1 MLIIVRK
8 AGGHLGGVGICGV
21 IAAGYWWKRME
32 YGPVGREETAQVY
45 LSKGDSS
52 PEFDTNEKQIREGWG
67 RGAQA
72 DKSEFESL
80 KCCGRDKG
88 SFEIREGVELAQR
101 SRNLPVDHTS
111 LASTLL

>member
-1 MLIIVRK
+1 M
-8 AGGHLGGVGICGV
+8 GG
-21 IAAGYWWKRME
+21 
-32 YGPVGREETAQVY
+32 
-45 LSKGDSS
+45 
-52 PEFDTNEKQIREGWG
+52 
-67 RGAQA
+67 GAQA

-80 KCCGRDKG
+80 KCCGRDRG